1 MDEDASWRVI
11 AAERRALADLLDG
24 LAPGDWE
31 RPSLCDGW
39 RVRDVAAHVALTPQH
54 PGTAAML
61 VGAVRARGNVDRLNH
76 DMAVAHAAR
85 PPARLVE
92 ELRAHAE
99 DRRLPVVTSY
109 RNLLMDVVT
118 HVQDVA
124 VPLGLHHDP
133 PADGAGAAAQRAWD
147 MGWPFHA
154 RRRLR
159 GLRLVAT
166 DGPFAAGAGAEVRGP
181 TVALLLLA
189 TGRTAAAA
197 RDLTGPG
204 TARLAT
210 RP

>member
-24 LAPGDWE
+24 LTPQEWE
-31 RPSLCDGW
+31 GPTLCDGW

-54 PGTAAML
+54 PSTGAML
-61 VGAVRARGNVDRLNH
+61 VGAVRARGDFDRLNH
-76 DMAVAHAAR
+76 DLSVAHAAR

-92 ELRAHAE
+92 ELRMHAE
-99 DRRLPVVTSY
+99 SRRLPFVTSY
-109 RNLLMDVVT
+109 RNLLMDVIT

-133 PADGAGAAAQRAWD
+133 PADGAQAAAQRVWD

-166 DGPFAAGAGAEVRGP
+166 DGPFAAGEGEEVRGS
-181 TVALLLLA
+181 TVALLLLMS
-189 TGRTAAAA
+189 GRTAAAA